1 MRKED
6 VLRSIDANFL
16 KDSNI
21 QKTDL
26 SKNQKINKSII
37 FSSGTT
43 TVGLICKDAVVLGTD
58 KRATMAYFIASKI
71 SEKLFKIQDHL
82 WMTTAGSVADAQYI
96 IDIIRAE
103 TTIYHLQKEKPVP
116 IKSAG
121 KMLSNLLYRYKL
133 FPFQVGLILGG
144 VTKEEGPVL
153 LDIGAYGLVVPW
165 VNTRVQAE
173 MAVKATR
180 YAPEGLR
187 GCGPRRAAMFDP
199 DYLATADNE
208 ILVITQIETKQAV
221 ENIEDI
227 LSVDGIDVSYI
238 GPADLSASYGHLGN
252 MSHPDVQEAIDIV
265 YKASRAAGVAT
276 GIHFGSGKTIM
287 DRMQKGYDFITVGN
301 DLLFF
306 RAGAQNAL
314 KQLGKLG

>member
-6 VLRSIDANFL
+6 IIRSIDANFL
-16 KDSNI
+16 RDSNI

-26 SKNQKINKSII
+26 SKKQKINKSLT

-43 TVGLICKDAVVLGTD
+43 TVGLICKEAVILGTD

-103 TTIYHLQKEKPVP
+103 TTIYQLQKEKPVP

-153 LDIGAYGLVVPW
+153 LDVGAYGSILPEKYVAVGSGQNFSYG
-165 VNTRVQAE
+165 VLEAKYKDGLSVE
-173 MAVKATR
+173 EGKKIVKA
-180 YAPEGLR
+180 
-187 GCGPRRAAMFDP
+187 
-199 DYLATADNE
+199 
-208 ILVITQIETKQAV
+208 AV
-221 ENIEDI
+221 TSSIIRDM
-227 LSVDGIDVSYI
+227 
-238 GPADLSASYGHLGN
+238 ASGN
-252 MSHPDVQEAIDIV
+252 GIDIV
-265 YKASRAAGVAT
+265 VVKEEGPAE
-276 GIHFGSGKTIM
+276 KE
-287 DRMQKGYDFITVGN
+287 FISI
-301 DLLFF
+301 
-306 RAGAQNAL
+306 
-314 KQLGKLG
+314 K